1 MREFKFRAWDKEF
14 KVMLDGFSERSER
27 FCIWSD
33 GVVDECG
40 VDKTNKWIVMQYT
53 GLKDENGKEIF
64 EGDIVIYTRYFKT
77 INPKECSTEEKTLIL
92 EYSEEEIVYQLLYLS
107 GCYFSR
113 LGDIISEKYTL
124 EVIGNIYENPKLL
137 EHKE

>member
-53 GLKDENGKEIF
+53 GLKDKNGKEIF
-64 EGDIVIYTRYFKT
+64 EGDIVEWEAFDIKNGCLKHRGEVTYGEAKVFIRIIFSISLKT
-77 INPKECSTEEKTLIL
+77 CKISGPPN
-92 EYSEEEIVYQLLYLS
+92 LL
-107 GCYFSR
+107 
-113 LGDIISEKYTL
+113 
-124 EVIGNIYENPKLL
+124 VVGNIYEHPALL
-137 EHKE
+137 ENAE